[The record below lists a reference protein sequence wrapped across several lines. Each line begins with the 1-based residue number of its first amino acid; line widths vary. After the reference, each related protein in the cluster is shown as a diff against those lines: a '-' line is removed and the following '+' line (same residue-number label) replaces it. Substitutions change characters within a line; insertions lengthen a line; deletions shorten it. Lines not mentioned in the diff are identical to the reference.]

1 MLSGKYAWKIVFTF
15 FCVSL
20 ICIMAYIAGDRKIG
34 VDNDSL
40 MYAYI
45 VKDSFAGN
53 VTSFLSK
60 EPGFWLIVYL
70 NKYIGGGVGT
80 FFTLYAFLAL
90 VIKVWGI
97 YKVSPSF
104 PVSMILYVGL
114 YFIVHE
120 MMQIRIGLAS
130 GFVFF
135 TFYFLITEQKA
146 KAFGISV
153 LSVLFHY
160 STIIAF
166 LFFFLRPRKMI
177 GSFYIVLPIVGGVVG
192 FLIKENPFIASAFFN
207 VMPEFISYKA
217 SLYFELVTS
226 GKLDDVKPIAI
237 GFGSMIYYV
246 LMVFMFFRVRDKDL
260 SDVYFRSLN
269 VILKIT
275 SVQLFLGFLLMF
287 NVEFSNR
294 VYTYIG
300 VLTFVILP
308 AFFIK
313 EFTKNS
319 RFIIFIIIAL
329 YAARQLYTSYNGIFG

>member
-1 MLSGKYAWKIVFTF
+1 MLSGKYAWRIILIF

-20 ICIMAYIAGDRKIG
+20 ICVMAYIAGARKIG

-45 VKDSFAGN
+45 VKDSFEGN

-70 NKYIGGGVGT
+70 NKLINGNVGT
-80 FFTLYAFLAL
+80 FFTLYAFIAL
-90 VIKVWGI
+90 VLKIWGM

-104 PVSMILYVGL
+104 PVSFILYVGL

-130 GFVFF
+130 GFIFF
-135 TFYFLITEQKA
+135 IFYFLVTEKKSKA
-146 KAFGISV
+146 IGISII
-153 LSVLFHY
+153 SVLFHY
-160 STIIAF
+160 STVIAF
-166 LFFFLRPRKMI
+166 LFFFVRPRKMI
-177 GSFYIVLPIVGGVVG
+177 GKFYIILPILGGLAG
-192 FLIKENPFIASAFFN
+192 FIIKANPSIASAFFN
-207 VMPEFISYKA
+207 IMPEFISYKA
-217 SLYFELVTS
+217 SLYFDLVTS
-226 GKLDDVKPIAI
+226 GKLDDVKPVAI
-237 GFGSMIYYV
+237 GFGSVIYYI
-246 LMVFMFFRVRDKDL
+246 LMVFMFFRVKNK
-260 SDVYFRSLN
+260 SLDDAYYRALN
-269 VILKIT
+269 FILKIT
-275 SVQLFLGFLLMF
+275 SAQLFLGFLLMF

-313 EFTKNS
+313 EFAINS
-319 RFIIFIIIAL
+319 RFMIFMIIVL
-329 YAARQLYTSYNGIFG
+329 YAARQLYTSYNGVFA